1 MRDGKLY
8 DLQHVRAGEFSCMI
22 YTPLSQILLGGVSFS
37 LFMFAIVVVLLMCLT
52 VAIIHIVH
60 QINGPMQKLV
70 EICEGMKANDLVEI
84 DDFGMPQELWTLT
97 AAINRML
104 ARVRHLIDENYSIKL
119 EAKNTELQLLRSQI
133 NPHYLYNTLEY
144 IHVAA
149 YNKKDYDVSRMAE
162 LLGKICSMD
171 CVIPTG
177 QFLFQ
182 RSLKNSVNILTWFLI
197 IIRRERSWRSF

>member
-1 MRDGKLY
+1 MHSRGRALPIFYGNKQIAGEKIKESERENIQGKESRILLRDGKLY

-104 ARVRHLIDENYSIKL
+104 GPCTPFDR
-119 EAKNTELQLLRSQI
+119 
-133 NPHYLYNTLEY
+133 
-144 IHVAA
+144 
-149 YNKKDYDVSRMAE
+149 
-162 LLGKICSMD
+162 
-171 CVIPTG
+171 
-177 QFLFQ
+177 
-182 RSLKNSVNILTWFLI
+182 
-197 IIRRERSWRSF
+197 

>member
-1 MRDGKLY
+1 MENFMIFSMFG
-8 DLQHVRAGEFSCMI
+8 AGEFSCMI
-22 YTPLSQILLGGVSFS
+22 YTPLSSPSWRCFFS

-162 LLGKICSMD
+162 LLGKKSA
-171 CVIPTG
+171 VWTA
-177 QFLFQ
+177 
-182 RSLKNSVNILTWFLI
+182 
-197 IIRRERSWRSF
+197 